1 MRGLRGTGRPVSQHD
16 GLFFSLNEECAMFQ
30 KGLGRDKIVE
40 IHVRCVADQL
50 LEAVE
55 RADIR
60 SISPRSPMQV
70 SVLASIMAISGDGF
84 MFAGCI
90 PRQSY

>member
-1 MRGLRGTGRPVSQHD
+1 MSGVSRTNCSK
-16 GLFFSLNEECAMFQ
+16 LLNVRTVAM
-30 KGLGRDKIVE
+30 GI
-40 IHVRCVADQL
+40 
-50 LEAVE
+50 
-55 RADIR
+55 IR